1 MLEAALDNYSLYR
14 CSTLSSTA
22 EESITRRLRVT
33 HAPHPDDDDYPYLSL
48 YSSDFYLNQ
57 TQKIK
62 KKVSIE
68 TLYYRQFSKIQ
79 KKLLKKTIHY
89 SRNRIVCLICPSEV
103 LTS

>member
-1 MLEAALDNYSLYR
+1 MDNYSLYR

-22 EESITRRLRVT
+22 EESIMRRLRVT
-33 HAPHPDDDDYPYLSL
+33 YAPHPDDDYPYLSL

-57 TQKIK
+57 TQKKIK

-79 KKLLKKTIHY
+79 KKLLKKKQFIILE
-89 SRNRIVCLICPSEV
+89 IVLFV
-103 LTS
+103 